1 MLIVTGR
8 MTIKQAEM
16 STLLAAAST
25 MAAQTTA
32 ESGCGAYRFG
42 IDVDDRDVVH
52 LFEQWDSP
60 QSLDA
65 HFATP
70 HFSAF
75 SDVLLAS
82 VIGEAEFTRYEVA
95 AKAPLFG

>member
-1 MLIVTGR
+1 MLVVTGR
-8 MTIKQAEM
+8 MTIKQAQM
-16 STLLAAAST
+16 PDLLAAAST
-25 MAAQTTA
+25 MAAETTA
-32 ESGCGAYRFG
+32 EVGCGAYHFG
-42 IDVDDRDVVH
+42 VDVDDRAVVH

-60 QSLDA
+60 ESLDA

-75 SDVLLAS
+75 SEVLLAS
-82 VIGEAEFTRYEVA
+82 VDGEAEFTRYEVS